1 VGLHLSPWN
10 IVSCHFEF
18 SPNIS
23 ENLFYYFP
31 SNNFFHCHVISC
43 LEFYAIVSTP
53 LRICSIFPNTT
64 LNAARIYLRQPL
76 NSTLFQTP
84 KRLPN
89 APNSSPNFAIL
100 VPSNAPLK
108 TSQFYWLPTL
118 TLNPLGS
125 RTKFFSQNSN
135 PPLVLAPL
143 RKLRP
148 FFLVCFLFFR

>member
-1 VGLHLSPWN
+1 MQLYLPPWN
-10 IVSCHFEF
+10 MASYHLESI
-18 SPNIS
+18 PKIS
-23 ENLFYYFP
+23 LNLFYFP
-31 SNNFFHCHVISC
+31 KK
-43 LEFYAIVSTP
+43 
-53 LRICSIFPNTT
+53 TT
-64 LNAARIYLRQPL
+64 LNAPHIYLRQPL

-84 KRLPN
+84 KKLPN

-118 TLNPLGS
+118 RLNPLGS
-125 RTKFFSQNSN
+125 RTKFFPQNSN

-148 FFLVCFLFFR
+148 FFLVCFLFFRWDTYRQMAWSTHYKVPC